1 MTMKRL
7 KRLLLISGLAL
18 GLSSTA
24 LALTPASFPGGE
36 EAQTQYIQVNL
47 KYPATAK
54 ENGIEGVVAVIFTVR
69 TDGSIGN
76 IKIKRMVDPDL
87 ENEAIRLVKQMPA
100 WVPATDNG
108 QPVESTAE
116 VDVPFTLE

>member
-1 MTMKRL
+1 MKPL
-7 KRLLLISGLAL
+7 KRLMLALGLVL

-24 LALTPASFPGGE
+24 LAITPASFPGGE
-36 EAQTQYIQVNL
+36 EAQAKYIQVNL
-47 KYPATAK
+47 KYPASAK
-54 ENGIEGVVAVIFTVR
+54 ENGIEGVVAVIFTVK

-87 ENEAIRLVKQMPA
+87 ESEAIRLVKQMPA
-100 WVPATDNG
+100 WQPATDNG

-116 VDVPFTLE
+116 IDVPFTLE